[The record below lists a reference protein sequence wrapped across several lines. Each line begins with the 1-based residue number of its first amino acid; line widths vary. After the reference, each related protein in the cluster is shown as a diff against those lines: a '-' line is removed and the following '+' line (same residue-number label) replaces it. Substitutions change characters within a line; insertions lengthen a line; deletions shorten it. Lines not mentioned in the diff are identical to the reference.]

1 MAKKKAAKQA
11 ATPATSTPQS
21 AEHEHL
27 ARIREAETEVAKYE
41 KTVARYKEAMK
52 EAKTALADAQR
63 TLREEIRDN
72 NMRLDFSGNPMVD
85 GDDGDDDNQDHDE

>member
-11 ATPATSTPQS
+11 ESSTPQS

-41 KTVARYKEAMK
+41 MTVARYKEAMK

-72 NMRLDFSGNPMVD
+72 NMRLDFSGTSLAD